1 VKGYLMGQENDDR
14 VSEVLALFFRCL
26 YGIQRTAKRDWR
38 ELDLTSAQLKVL
50 VMLSFEDTLTI
61 NQLAQILGVSQPTA
75 SHLVERLVQAELVER
90 VEHATDRRVILA
102 RPTARGEALV
112 RRLRQGRLD
121 GLRDWLAQLDEP
133 ELASLQR
140 GLEALIRVMPSTPSP
155 HSGKAED

>member
-1 VKGYLMGQENDDR
+1 MGQENDDR

-102 RPTARGEALV
+102 RPTAR
-112 RRLRQGRLD
+112 
-121 GLRDWLAQLDEP
+121 
-133 ELASLQR
+133 
-140 GLEALIRVMPSTPSP
+140 
-155 HSGKAED
+155 

>member
-1 VKGYLMGQENDDR
+1 MGQENDDR
-14 VSEVLALFFRCL
+14 VSEVLALFFHCL

-61 NQLAQILGVSQPTA
+61 NQLAQILGVSQPTV

-90 VEHATDRRVILA
+90 IEHATDRRAILA
-102 RPTARGEALV
+102 RPTERGEVLV

-121 GLRDWLAQLDEP
+121 GLRGWLAQLDGP
-133 ELASLQR
+133 DLAALQQ
-140 GLEALIRVMPSTPSP
+140 GLEALIRVMPPMPFP
-155 HSGKAED
+155 HHGKAED